1 MIQRIKIL
9 LLPKYRKTLLLGL
22 ASFLAT
28 FLTAGLVYAQA
39 QGAYQ
44 QPLSRPMVIMI
55 ALASLAVVPMVIMMV
70 TCFVKIAVVLALIR
84 NAMGTQQI
92 PPNQIITGLAMIL
105 TFYIMTPVGIEVY
118 RNTTSVIQTT
128 TNQGFLS
135 QATVGLLQE
144 AFDKGKEPIRAFLM
158 RHAHDKERV
167 LFYNLAIKMRQ
178 PQDRAS
184 VQNSDFMILVP
195 AFVISE
201 LSEAFQIGFV
211 IFLPFLVIDMVV
223 ANILLAL
230 GMFQL
235 SPVTVS
241 LPFKLLLFVLV
252 DGWYLIAKG
261 LILGYA

>member
-1 MIQRIKIL
+1 MIQKIKQLLPKAKKQKIL
-9 LLPKYRKTLLLGL
+9 LLSLTSFIFTFFMAGL
-22 ASFLAT
+22 A
-28 FLTAGLVYAQA
+28 YA
-39 QGAYQ
+39 QGAFQ
-44 QPLSRPMVIMI
+44 QPISKPILIMI
-55 ALASLAVVPMVIMMV
+55 AMASLALIPMVIMMI

-92 PPNQIITGLAMIL
+92 PPNQIITGLAIIL
-105 TFYIMTPVGIEVY
+105 TIYIMTPVGIEVY
-118 RNTTSVIQTT
+118 RNTTSVIETT

-135 QATVGLLQE
+135 QATVGLLKE
-144 AFDKGKEPIRAFLM
+144 GFEKGKEPVKQFLVK
-158 RHAHDKERV
+158 HAHDKERV
-167 LFYNLAIKMRQ
+167 LFYSLAVKMRQ
-178 PQDRAS
+178 PQDRDS
-184 VQNSDFMILVP
+184 VKNDDFLILIP
-195 AFVISE
+195 AFIISE

-261 LILGYA
+261 LILGYV